1 MTILRS
7 NENRIM
13 CNDETRFCRPESL
26 LLDSFRLW
34 SQSPENI
41 TYIRRRLSH
50 ELGVAAG
57 ERAAKA
63 IKLLGHILGIQT
75 RRTFY
80 LMRPGS
86 IGVTADERA
95 LLAMIGA
102 VLHDR
107 RPHANAMALLMLP
120 VACHGTVL
128 AVAGELGRSFMS
140 GGLLIAPPRD
150 AVAPSAFSREIRAVA

>member
-7 NENRIM
+7 TDKRII
-13 CNDETRFCRPESL
+13 CNDETRFCRPEVM

-34 SQSPENI
+34 SQNPENMA
-41 TYIRRRLSH
+41 YIRRRLCH
-50 ELGVAAG
+50 EIGHAAG

-63 IKLLGHILGIQT
+63 IKLLGHILGLQT

-86 IGVTADERA
+86 VGVTADERA

-102 VLHDR
+102 VIHDR
-107 RPHANAMALLMLP
+107 RPHADAIATLLLP
-120 VACHGTVL
+120 PTCHGTVL
-128 AVAGELGRSFMS
+128 AVAGELGRAFMM
-140 GGLLIAPPRD
+140 GGLVVAPPRG
-150 AVAPSAFSREIRAVA
+150 VTAPPAYNREIRAVA

>member
-1 MTILRS
+1 MTIHRS
-7 NENRIM
+7 NENRIS

-34 SQSPENI
+34 SQSPENL
-41 TYIRRRLSH
+41 TYIRRHLCH
-50 ELGVAAG
+50 EIGMSAG

-63 IKLLGHILGIQT
+63 IKLLGHILGLQT

-86 IGVTADERA
+86 IGVTTDERT
-95 LLAMIGA
+95 LLALIGA

-107 RPHANAMALLMLP
+107 RPHANAIAMLLLP
-120 VACHGTVL
+120 VTCHGTVL
-128 AVAGELGRSFMS
+128 AVAGELGRAFRA
-140 GGLLIAPPRD
+140 GGLVIAPPRY
-150 AVAPSAFSREIRAVA
+150 AVTPITYNCEIRAVA

>member
-7 NENRIM
+7 TDRRII
-13 CNDETRFCRPESL
+13 CNDETRFCRPEVM

-34 SQSPENI
+34 SQNPENL
-41 TYIRRRLSH
+41 TYIRRRLCH
-50 ELGVAAG
+50 EIGNAAG

-63 IKLLGHILGIQT
+63 IKLLGHIMGLQT

-86 IGVTADERA
+86 TGVTADERA

-107 RPHANAMALLMLP
+107 RTHANAIATLLLP
-120 VACHGTVL
+120 PTCHGTVL
-128 AVAGELGRSFMS
+128 AVAGELGRALRS
-140 GGLLIAPPRD
+140 GGLMIAPPRD
-150 AVAPSAFSREIRAVA
+150 VMGPPTYSREIRAVA

>member
-7 NENRIM
+7 AENGII
-13 CNDETRFCRPESL
+13 CNDETRFCRPEVM

-34 SQSPENI
+34 SQNPENL
-41 TYIRRRLSH
+41 TYIRRRLSL
-50 ELGVAAG
+50 ELGPEAG
-57 ERAAKA
+57 VRAAKA
-63 IKLLGHILGIQT
+63 IKLLGHILGLQT

-95 LLAMIGA
+95 FLAMIGA

-107 RPHANAMALLMLP
+107 RSHANAIANLLLP
-120 VACHGTVL
+120 PTCHGTVL
-128 AVAGELGRSFMS
+128 AVAGELGRAFMI
-140 GGLLIAPPRD
+140 GGLTIAPPRD
-150 AVAPSAFSREIRAVA
+150 VVPPPAYNREIRAVA

>member
-7 NENRIM
+7 RENRII
-13 CNDETRFCRPESL
+13 CNDETRFCRPEIL

-34 SQSPENI
+34 SQNPENL
-41 TYIRRRLSH
+41 TYIRRRLGN
-50 ELGVAAG
+50 ELGPTAG

-63 IKLLGHILGIQT
+63 IKLLGHILGLQT

-86 IGVTADERA
+86 TGVTTDERA
-95 LLAMIGA
+95 LLVMIGA

-107 RPHANAMALLMLP
+107 RPHANAVATLLLP
-120 VACHGTVL
+120 APCHGTVL
-128 AVAGELGRSFMS
+128 AVAGELGRSFRL
-140 GGLLIAPPRD
+140 GGLEIAAPRNVAEPPAYNRD
-150 AVAPSAFSREIRAVA
+150 IRAVA